1 MVYYSDDKI
10 RIRNMEDSD
19 TQEFSREEELQGW
32 GVTAQKF
39 EMRLRHQG
47 EGKCIALTA
56 EYRGKA
62 AGYVSVYPNSEWGAF
77 GNQGLPEIVDFAVL
91 EKFRGHGIGT
101 KLMDAAEEVAASYAD
116 RVYLGVGL
124 HSGYGS
130 AQRMYAKRGYIP
142 DGSGVWYGDHVC
154 SPYSDCRNDD
164 NLNLYLIKSLKK
176 TAVREGGMEK
186 QNG

>member
-1 MVYYSDDKI
+1 MVYYSDDEI
-10 RIRNMEDSD
+10 RIRNMEDTD

-32 GVTAQKF
+32 GVTAPKF
-39 EMRLRHQG
+39 EMRLRHQR
-47 EGKCIALTA
+47 EEKCIALTA

-62 AGYVSVYPNSEWGAF
+62 AGYVSVYPNSERGAF

-101 KLMDAAEEVAASYAD
+101 KLMDAAEKIAASYAD

-124 HSGYGS
+124 HRGYGS